1 MRIKLE
7 DYKWLMDNI
16 KFLEKRLESA
26 EKNIEVYKK
35 LKDFKIYKKIIKPAE
50 EHRELMIDKLLK
62 AYSKAEEIESFIET
76 LESKEK
82 QLIRLRYQQKLSW
95 SEVASVIDYSE
106 SHVKKLHKKIFERA
120 KSNE

>member
-35 LKDFKIYKKIIKPAE
+35 LKDFKIYKKMIKPVE
-50 EHRELMIDKLLK
+50 EHRELMIDRLVE
-62 AYSKAEEIESFIET
+62 AYSKAEEIEAFIES
-76 LESKEK
+76 LPDKEK
-82 QLIRLRYQQKLSW
+82 ELIKLRYQMNFNWNK
-95 SEVASVIDYSE
+95 VAEEMNYSE
-106 SHVKKLHKKIFERA
+106 SYVKKLHSKIFERSEA
-120 KSNE
+120 RK